1 MHRYGFSVC
10 LRILG
15 VCGHAHS
22 LRWQQHDGVAS
33 SLGGAGALHE
43 LQALVHTDLDFIQIG
58 IALVVG
64 ARYTGDIA
72 PNVIGNGTLNV
83 QGGVFLGAAGDN
95 ARSAQGSL
103 SIQFLEE
110 VVHRLEVVELIP
122 QALAALN
129 GTGAML
135 FPLVL
140 IESNGGV
147 RSTIEGGPHLQQLA
161 VDGSNLSEVEGVRVV
176 AIRGPGSII
185 PVGPEAM
192 DVDDSGIGGVDAIR
206 VG

>member
-1 MHRYGFSVC
+1 MLHLTSPTGATPSPCVYMHRYGFSVC

-43 LQALVHTDLDFIQIG
+43 LGRWTKGRDTHTHTRGEIWNQKKTAEKGGNGKGKRARGNLQALVHTDLDFIQIG

-83 QGGVFLGAAGDN
+83 QGGVFCKW
-95 ARSAQGSL
+95 
-103 SIQFLEE
+103 
-110 VVHRLEVVELIP
+110 H
-122 QALAALN
+122 
-129 GTGAML
+129 
-135 FPLVL
+135 
-140 IESNGGV
+140 IECQS
-147 RSTIEGGPHLQQLA
+147 H
-161 VDGSNLSEVEGVRVV
+161 SEQD
-176 AIRGPGSII
+176 
-185 PVGPEAM
+185 M
-192 DVDDSGIGGVDAIR
+192 
-206 VG
+206 